1 MAIDLEDTETIYQ
14 RSGRATDRS
23 SSEYRQTISP
33 SYQKGSFAVND
44 TNNHRFRF
52 DARGKGR
59 LTYHVINASDKEVLA
74 TVYGAPDD
82 SAVIGDADVVAVDGA
97 TLTVAATSQD
107 YEVINDP
114 FPYYI
119 IDITPQAGSGDGNL
133 CTLNVYL
140 SAM

>member
-1 MAIDLEDTETIYQ
+1 MTVELEDTATIYQ
-14 RSGRATDRS
+14 RSARATDRN

-33 SYQKGSFAVND
+33 SYQQGVFAVND
-44 TNNHRFRF
+44 VNNHRFRF

-59 LTYHVINASDKEVLA
+59 LTYHVINESDKEVLA

-82 SAVIGDADVVAVDGA
+82 TAVIGDDDVIAIDGA
-97 TLTVAATSQD
+97 TLTVAATSSD

-114 FPYYI
+114 FPFYI
-119 IDITPQAGSGDGNL
+119 IDITPQVGSGDGEN